1 MLWRARPGT
10 AASWSPSCWESSRWP
25 RAATDLLENGFRR
38 YFWKSLFGTSID
50 GLAIQAS
57 LTDGPAHLKDA
68 ICGVAKPKLS
78 ARKVSRKVSPKVS
91 RKGGSKKR
99 SIVSTGAN

>member
-10 AASWSPSCWESSRWP
+10 ATSWSPGEQSLATR
-25 RAATDLLENGFRR
+25 RVRATDLLENGFRR

-68 ICGVAKPKLS
+68 ICVAKPKLS
-78 ARKVSRKVSPKVS
+78 ARKVSRKVS

-99 SIVSTGAN
+99 SIVSTRGN

>member
-1 MLWRARPGT
+1 
-10 AASWSPSCWESSRWP
+10 
-25 RAATDLLENGFRR
+25 
-38 YFWKSLFGTSID
+38 
-50 GLAIQAS
+50 

-78 ARKVSRKVSPKVS
+78 ARKVSRKVSREVS

>member
-1 MLWRARPGT
+1 
-10 AASWSPSCWESSRWP
+10 
-25 RAATDLLENGFRR
+25 
-38 YFWKSLFGTSID
+38 
-50 GLAIQAS
+50 
-57 LTDGPAHLKDA
+57 LKDG

-78 ARKVSRKVSPKVS
+78 ARKVSRKVS

>member
-1 MLWRARPGT
+1 
-10 AASWSPSCWESSRWP
+10 
-25 RAATDLLENGFRR
+25 
-38 YFWKSLFGTSID
+38 
-50 GLAIQAS
+50 

-68 ICGVAKPKLS
+68 ICGVAKPKPS
-78 ARKVSRKVSPKVS
+78 GTRKVSRKAS